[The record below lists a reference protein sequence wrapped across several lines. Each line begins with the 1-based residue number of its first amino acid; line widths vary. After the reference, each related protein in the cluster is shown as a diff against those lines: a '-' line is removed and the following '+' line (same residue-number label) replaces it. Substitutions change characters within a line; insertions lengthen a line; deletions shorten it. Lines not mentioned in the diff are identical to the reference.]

1 MVSTMTV
8 GFIPPVVGV
17 DGVFNTFRLGSFYSK
32 NLKIGEHV
40 FLLDEKTKRVFGK
53 AEVTEIITGKLKE
66 MCELHG
72 QNNHT
77 ELVKEDRSNSAESLM
92 LLLRKIYGP
101 HIATDNKGSTVIY
114 MKRIE

>member
-1 MVSTMTV
+1 MISTMTI
-8 GFIPPVVGV
+8 GFIPPVIGV
-17 DGVFNTFRLGSFYSK
+17 ESEFNTFRLGSFYSK
-32 NLKIGEHV
+32 NLRIGEEV

-53 AEVTEIITGKLKE
+53 AKVTEIITGKLKE
-66 MCELHG
+66 LCLAHAH
-72 QNNHT
+72 NNHT
-77 ELVKEDRSNSAESLM
+77 EVVKEDRTNSAESLM